1 MELPQVTHDA
11 PIAGQSLTAEVGNRP
26 WQNPPQFANIDDA
39 INFYVPKL
47 LDPAFSEQLLDVIE
61 MGVPLTTIANGMQVG
76 GVMQGLHTI
85 DIGILVIPV
94 LVEMMTLI
102 AEEEGIKYNS
112 VIEDKGQQLPSDS
125 TISLAMKK
133 AREKMGKEE
142 PQQPMEEEPMEEPQ
156 GPPTTGLMG
165 RRSM

>member
-26 WQNPPQFANIDDA
+26 WQNPPQFVEVDDA

-47 LDPAFSEQLLDVIE
+47 LDPAFSNQLLDVIE
-61 MGVPLTTIANGMQVG
+61 MGVPLTTIANSLQIS

-85 DIGILVIPV
+85 DVGILVLPV
-94 LVEMMTLI
+94 LVEMMTLM
-102 AEEEGIKYNS
+102 AEDEGIDYKS
-112 VIEDKGQQLPSDS
+112 GMDDRASDLPSDS

-142 PQQPMEEEPMEEPQ
+142 PQQPMQEEPMEEPQ